1 MLQLCGTL
9 CEKCFIVALAALAAT
24 ASFAQS
30 SVTLYGVADLGYNT
44 NKLTDGATVT
54 SKTAGLASIASGSRF
69 GFKGSEDLGG
79 GLKANFLMEYSVATD
94 DAATSM
100 ANRQSYVGLSGNFGS
115 LNLGRMYTPIHGVQG
130 AYDTN
135 GNASAAGWLGGAT
148 SLVRASNLI
157 AYSTPSFNGFTLT
170 AGVGYGEKEKTTTTT
185 NTAGDVTTVG
195 LTYANGPLT
204 LQAATETVK
213 LSALAVNLP
222 GSVAGTTGAT
232 NLSDA
237 LANRKANS
245 FGASYDFGVA
255 KVTAVRTTAKAGS
268 AADAGE
274 FNTTNFGVSVPV
286 GAVTLNAT
294 VSNGDYRDS
303 GAASVDVSGY
313 QVGATYALSKRTTAY
328 TFLGQGKDKTATNA
342 GKQDTFALGLRHTF

>member
-1 MLQLCGTL
+1 M
-9 CEKCFIVALAALAAT
+9 
-24 ASFAQS
+24 
-30 SVTLYGVADLGYNT
+30 TLYGVADLGYNT
-44 NKLTDGATVT
+44 DKKTVGTVAT
-54 SKTAGLASIASGSRF
+54 KTTGLNSILSGSRF
-69 GFKGSEDLGG
+69 GLKGTEDLGG
-79 GLKANFLMEYSVATD
+79 GLAANFLMEYSVQPDEAT
-94 DAATSM
+94 TSM
-100 ANRQSYVGLSGNFGS
+100 ANRQSYVGLSGNFGA

-135 GNASAAGWLGGAT
+135 GNATAAGWLGGAT

-170 AGVGYGEKEKTTTTT
+170 AGVGYGEAEKTTAST

-204 LQAATETVK
+204 VQAATETVK
-213 LSALAVNLP
+213 LSALSVGLP
-222 GSVAGTTGAT
+222 GGAAAT
-232 NLSDA
+232 ALSDA

-274 FNTTNFGVSVPV
+274 FNTNNFGVSVPV

-294 VSNGDYRDS
+294 VSNGDYKDS
-303 GAASVDVSGY
+303 GAAKVDVSGY